1 MQGCRGQALPHSSR
15 GLAVWLH
22 GGLGQ
27 GGGTGAVFAAWG
39 QLWGG
44 KVGARGCSYSTPSG
58 NATPTDTIPPTE
70 TDTGAPSDTG
80 APTELVFLLILFPL
94 LIRLLL
100 PKLVLLLVIIAIQFD
115 W

>member
-1 MQGCRGQALPHSSR
+1 MQGCRGQALLHSSR

-22 GGLGQ
+22 GRLGQ
-27 GGGTGAVFAAWG
+27 AGGTGAVSAAGG

-44 KVGARGCSYSTPSG
+44 QVGAWGCSYSTPSG
-58 NATPTDTIPPTE
+58 NATPTDTPTE